1 MKKLALAATS
11 ILFAQVCA
19 QSSAQTTQQETPAP
33 WEQWATSNP
42 SWVENIEPF
51 RIIGNIYYVGA
62 KGIGVFFITSQDG
75 HIVIDGGMPQ
85 NAAVVAANIKT
96 LGYDIKDV
104 KVLLNSHAHFD
115 HSGGLKALKEMS
127 GAVMIASEGDRSAL
141 EGGFYLGAED
151 NINYSAPPVSVDR
164 IISDGETVKI
174 GAITLKAEI
183 TPGHTRGC
191 TSWTMTA
198 MEDGKTYDVLFFCSA
213 TVAGNR
219 LNPPQYEGIVDD
231 YRETFKKTKDWRPD
245 VFLANHPGFFKMS
258 SKRTAKLAGDNL
270 AFVDRETF
278 PVMMLR
284 LEQDFEKLLDEALA
298 PTHHPNQ
305 K

>member
-1 MKKLALAATS
+1 MKHIVISVIAVLLSQA
-11 ILFAQVCA
+11 
-19 QSSAQTTQQETPAP
+19 SAQDAQQEAPAP
-33 WEQWATSNP
+33 WDQWATSNP
-42 SWVENIEPF
+42 SWVENTEPF
-51 RIIGNIYYVGA
+51 RIIDNIYYVGT
-62 KGIGVFFITSQDG
+62 KGIGVFLITSNSG
-75 HIVIDGGMPQ
+75 HILIDGGMPQ
-85 NAAVVAANIKT
+85 NAGAVAGNIKT

-104 KVLLNSHAHFD
+104 KALLNSHAHFD

-164 IISDGETVKI
+164 IIKDGESVQI
-174 GAITLKAEI
+174 GEAALTANL

-198 MEDGKTYDVLFFCSA
+198 IENGKPYDVLFFCSA
-213 TVAGNR
+213 TVAGNS
-219 LNPPQYEGIVDD
+219 LNPPQYEGIIED

-245 VFLANHPGFFKMS
+245 IFLANHPGFFKMT
-258 SKRTAKLAGDNL
+258 SKRAAQMNGDEL

-278 PVMMLR
+278 PAMIKR
-284 LEQDFEKLLDEALA
+284 LEQAFEQSLTEALA
-298 PTHHPNQ
+298 IEATSE
-305 K
+305 